1 MGIVSCGLYFAHEW
15 SQFKTITDPALDHDE
30 ECPCPPVLAGG
41 GAGLGPAVHLLV
53 RGAAAAR
60 GGQPG
65 LLRLRQRAEGVQ
77 GGEPADPEHRGGDC
91 GGPLVSSERQAAGGV
106 RAGPGLRGAAGRGRA
121 GQHPQQ
127 TVQGQVHPGL
137 HPGHRPHLHW
147 ALDTGAQ
154 PGAGEQQ
161 AAGGPPASSDL
172 RLLCCRKIRQVQI
185 SLVA

>member
-53 RGAAAAR
+53 RGTAAAR

-137 HPGHRPHLHW
+137 HPGHRPRLHW